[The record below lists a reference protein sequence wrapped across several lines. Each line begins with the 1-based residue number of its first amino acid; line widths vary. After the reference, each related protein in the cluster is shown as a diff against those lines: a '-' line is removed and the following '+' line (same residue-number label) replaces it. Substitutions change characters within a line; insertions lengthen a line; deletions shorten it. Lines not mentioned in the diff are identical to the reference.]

1 MFIVKLIL
9 VPFWPIFLTNWL
21 KEKVPGGVTFKSYM
35 ATLAI
40 IYALFILGAIEIWGK
55 IKNSDDQNR
64 TPPAQTAEQVPA
76 ATSGNSTTDAK

>member
-35 ATLAI
+35 ATLVI
-40 IYALFILGAIEIWGK
+40 IYALFIFGAIELLGK
-55 IKNSDDQNR
+55 IKNSDDKNP
-64 TPPAQTAEQVPA
+64 TPAAQTAEQVPA

>member
-35 ATLAI
+35 ATLVL
-40 IYALFILGAIEIWGK
+40 IYALFIFGIIEIVSK
-55 IKNSDDQNR
+55 IKNSDDPNR
-64 TPPAQTAEQVPA
+64 TSAAQTTEQAPA
-76 ATSGNSTTDAK
+76 VTGNGATDAK

>member
-35 ATLAI
+35 ATLVL
-40 IYALFILGAIEIWGK
+40 IYALFIFGIVPCFYVAEP
-55 IKNSDDQNR
+55 NR
-64 TPPAQTAEQVPA
+64 QVVLPWDEQ
-76 ATSGNSTTDAK
+76 

>member
-21 KEKVPGGVTFKSYM
+21 KEKVPGGVTFKSYL
-35 ATLAI
+35 ATLVI
-40 IYALFILGAIEIWGK
+40 IYALFIFGAIEIWGK

-64 TPPAQTAEQVPA
+64 APTAQTTEQAPA
-76 ATSGNSTTDAK
+76 VTGNGATDAK

>member
-21 KEKVPGGVTFKSYM
+21 KEKVGGVTFKSYM

-40 IYALFILGAIEIWGK
+40 IYALFIFGAIELWGK
-55 IKNSDDQNR
+55 IKNSDDKNSAPVVQSADQAPVGNG
-64 TPPAQTAEQVPA
+64 A
-76 ATSGNSTTDAK
+76 ADAK